1 MHVRL
6 ISKHLINNYQTQI
19 VIHASFHLWT
29 GQWSHILCDYLS
41 LLYTDSIM
49 ISCSSGL
56 FLNSAKVLFTMTDA
70 FLSQFM
76 CVWLMIIINHKVS
89 RSTMNHTAFILGP
102 TFTALCYNIVYNV
115 VKSGEIQ
122 HLKLDISTT
131 CVNIVLRENRY
142 GLTFR
147 NISDLGLKKFMKQ
160 ISLII
165 TNIDRNRTFSRSIEC
180 LKLIW
185 GLGKVL
191 WKNMMENGLLETT
204 TTKLL

>member
-1 MHVRL
+1 
-6 ISKHLINNYQTQI
+6 
-19 VIHASFHLWT
+19 
-29 GQWSHILCDYLS
+29 
-41 LLYTDSIM
+41 
-49 ISCSSGL
+49 
-56 FLNSAKVLFTMTDA
+56 
-70 FLSQFM
+70 
-76 CVWLMIIINHKVS
+76 
-89 RSTMNHTAFILGP
+89 MNHTAFILGP
-102 TFTALCYNIVYNV
+102 TFTALCYNV

-147 NISDLGLKKFMKQ
+147 NMSDLGLKKFMKQ

>member
-1 MHVRL
+1 MHRFIFGLGNDHIYFVIFESITHGQHNDFL
-6 ISKHLINNYQTQI
+6 FQWIISEQCQ
-19 VIHASFHLWT
+19 SFVYNDR
-29 GQWSHILCDYLS
+29 C
-41 LLYTDSIM
+41 
-49 ISCSSGL
+49 
-56 FLNSAKVLFTMTDA
+56 
-70 FLSQFM
+70 FLSQCM
-76 CVWLMIIINHKVS
+76 CVCLMIIINHKVS
-89 RSTMNHTAFILGP
+89 RLTMNHTAFILGP

-147 NISDLGLKKFMKQ
+147 SMSDLGLKKFMKQ

-165 TNIDRNRTFSRSIEC
+165 TNIDRNRTFSRRIEC

-185 GLGKVL
+185 GLGMCSGKI
-191 WKNMMENGLLETT
+191 
-204 TTKLL
+204 

>member
-1 MHVRL
+1 
-6 ISKHLINNYQTQI
+6 
-19 VIHASFHLWT
+19 
-29 GQWSHILCDYLS
+29 
-41 LLYTDSIM
+41 
-49 ISCSSGL
+49 
-56 FLNSAKVLFTMTDA
+56 
-70 FLSQFM
+70 
-76 CVWLMIIINHKVS
+76 
-89 RSTMNHTAFILGP
+89 MNHTAFILGP

-147 NISDLGLKKFMKQ
+147 NMSDLGLKKFMKQ

-165 TNIDRNRTFSRSIEC
+165 TNIDRNRTFSRRIEC

-185 GLGKVL
+185 GFRNVL
-191 WKNMMENGLLETT
+191 WKNMKENGLLETT